1 MVNGLNGYNVLFVLI
16 MLVLVKKLRE
26 SYEFDELSIFTIVM
40 GTILVDCRWLK
51 IKEMESYKWNVWYW
65 RYGKSIWCY
74 SVFLCTFLGDH
85 LLCFGHDLKY
95 NSMYM
100 STCVSTYI
108 GKFLVVDWMYRS
120 SYVLLIW

>member
-51 IKEMESYKWNVWYW
+51 IKEMESYKWNV
-65 RYGKSIWCY
+65 
-74 SVFLCTFLGDH
+74 
-85 LLCFGHDLKY
+85 
-95 NSMYM
+95 
-100 STCVSTYI
+100 
-108 GKFLVVDWMYRS
+108 
-120 SYVLLIW
+120 